1 MRTIKKNLTRN
12 LLYVLLLVSPFGYS
26 ITTEGNGNSS
36 RSGAVNDTRYIY
48 TELVELLPQKI
59 VTRHG
64 TYSTQY
70 IPVLD
75 QRLPV
80 AGSPANSQG
89 QIKTKVQLKL
99 NREKQ
104 LLEVLLY

>member
-1 MRTIKKNLTRN
+1 MRTIQKFLTRN

-26 ITTEGNGNSS
+26 MTTEGNGNSP
-36 RSGAVNDTRYIY
+36 RSGAVNDTRYVY
-48 TELVELLPQKI
+48 TDLLELHPQKI
-59 VTRHG
+59 VTSHG

-75 QRLPV
+75 QRLPT
-80 AGSPANSQG
+80 AESPTNSQG
-89 QIKTKVQLKL
+89 RTKGKVQLKL

-104 LLEVLLY
+104 LLEVILY